1 MSAPSTEQITRI
13 SIHVLREEG
22 DCPPRLSRPQ
32 IRHFYPRPPR
42 GGRHV
47 RAERFFRC
55 KNISIHAL
63 REEGDRT
70 AIGYRLK
77 GIDIS
82 IHALREEGDHCVLG
96 LFFGQ
101 SVISIHALREEGD
114 PSVFRGPL
122 WGAISIHALREEGD
136 CTEQRQRRYIGHFY
150 PRPPRGGRLVR
161 TSTAVVADVFLSTPS
176 ARRATRMETS
186 AFSWS
191 MDFYP
196 RPPRGGRQTGY
207 IRR

>member
-1 MSAPSTEQITRI
+1 MLYLVCCTPDMKFLSTPSARRATMSAPSTEQITRI

-63 REEGDRT
+63 REEGD
-70 AIGYRLK
+70 
-77 GIDIS
+77 
-82 IHALREEGDHCVLG
+82 HCVLG

-136 CTEQRQRRYIGHFY
+136 QAAGRLDPHPENFY
-150 PRPPRGGRLVR
+150 PRPP
-161 TSTAVVADVFLSTPS
+161 
-176 ARRATRMETS
+176 
-186 AFSWS
+186 
-191 MDFYP
+191 
-196 RPPRGGRQTGY
+196 
-207 IRR
+207 

>member
-1 MSAPSTEQITRI
+1 MLYLVCCTPDMKFLSTPSARRATMSAPSTEQITRI

-101 SVISIHALREEGD
+101 SVISIHALGEEGD

-136 CTEQRQRRYIGHFY
+136 QAAGRLDPHPENFY
-150 PRPPRGGRLVR
+150 PRPP
-161 TSTAVVADVFLSTPS
+161 
-176 ARRATRMETS
+176 
-186 AFSWS
+186 
-191 MDFYP
+191 
-196 RPPRGGRQTGY
+196 
-207 IRR
+207 